1 MFSFTRAVPAKRDY
15 YEVLGVE
22 RGAATPDIKKAYRKM
37 AMQHHPD
44 RNPGDAA
51 AEERFKEAAEAFEVL
66 SDDSKRKLYDQYGH
80 EGPSRAGFSGFQGTD
95 EIFSRFGDL
104 FGDLFGNLGGFGGQ
118 GGRRGG
124 PQRGADLKTRVVIPF
139 AEAVAGIEREIT
151 VPRRDACEDC
161 DGSGAAAGTQP
172 QTCQTCQG
180 QGQVIHR
187 QGFFTVQTACPRC
200 HGEGQTI
207 ATPCGGCGGTGV
219 VQKETTLKL
228 NTPAGVDDGQTL
240 RIPGRGMAG
249 TKGGPAGNLY
259 VVVAVEADPRFQRD
273 EFDIHSK
280 VTISMAQAALGC
292 TVKSPSLQGEVEIE
306 IDAGT
311 QPAHVIVRKGKGIP
325 VLGGRGNGDHHL
337 HVEVT
342 VPTKLSGEQE
352 EILRELAESLG
363 ESVSEKK
370 GFFSSLRKRKR

>member
-1 MFSFTRAVPAKRDY
+1 MFSFTRAVTAKRDY

-22 RGAATPDIKKAYRKM
+22 RGAVTADIKRSYRKL
-37 AMQHHPD
+37 AMQYHPD
-44 RNPGDAA
+44 RNPGNAE
-51 AEERFKEAAEAFEVL
+51 AEERFKECAEAFEVL
-66 SDDSKRKLYDQYGH
+66 SDDGKRKLYDQYGH
-80 EGPSRAGFSGFQGTD
+80 DGPSRAGFSGFQGTD

-104 FGDLFGNLGGFGGQ
+104 FGDLFGNLGG

-139 AEAVAGIEREIT
+139 AEAIAGIEREVTI
-151 VPRRDACEDC
+151 PRRDPCEEC
-161 DGSGAAAGTQP
+161 DGSGAAAGTKP
-172 QTCQTCQG
+172 QACATCHG

-200 HGEGQTI
+200 HGEGQVI
-207 ATPCGGCGGTGV
+207 ASPCRGCGGTGV

-228 NTPAGVDDGQTL
+228 SIPAGVDDGQTL

-280 VTISMAQAALGC
+280 VKISMAQAALGC
-292 TVKSPSLQGEVEIE
+292 TVKTPTLAGDQDLEIE
-306 IDAGT
+306 PGT
-311 QPAHVIVRKGKGIP
+311 QPDHVVLRKGKGIP
-325 VLGGRGNGDHHL
+325 VLGGRGHGDHHV

-342 VPTKLSGEQE
+342 VPQKLSAEQE
-352 EILRELAESLG
+352 ELLRELAESFG

>member
-1 MFSFTRAVPAKRDY
+1 MTAKRDY

-22 RGAATPDIKKAYRKM
+22 RGAATADIKRAYRKM

-44 RNPGDAA
+44 RNPGSKE

-66 SDDSKRKLYDQYGH
+66 GDDGKRQLYDQYGH
-80 EGPSRAGFSGFQGTD
+80 EGPARAGFGGFQGTED
-95 EIFSRFGDL
+95 IFARFGDMFGDL
-104 FGDLFGNLGGFGGQ
+104 FGGLGGM

-124 PQRGADLKTRVVIPF
+124 PQRGADLKVRVVIPF
-139 AEAVAGIEREIT
+139 TEAVAGGEREIT

-161 DGSGAAAGTQP
+161 NGSGAAAGTQP
-172 QTCQTCQG
+172 QTCQTCGG

-200 HGEGQTI
+200 SGQGETI
-207 ATPCGGCGGTGV
+207 ASPCRTCSGTGA
-219 VQKETTLKL
+219 VQKESTFKL
-228 NTPAGVDDGQTL
+228 NIPPGVDDGQTL
-240 RIPGRGMAG
+240 RIGGRGMAG
-249 TKGGPAGNLY
+249 TKGGPPGNLY
-259 VVVAVEADPRFQRD
+259 VIIAVEADPRFQRD

-280 VTISMAQAALGC
+280 VTIGMVQAALGC
-292 TVKSPSLQGEVEIE
+292 TVTAPSLTGDVELE
-306 IDAGT
+306 LDAGT
-311 QPAHVIVRKGKGIP
+311 QPGHVVVRKGKGIP
-325 VLGGRGNGDHHL
+325 VLGGRGNGDHHV

-342 VPTKLSGEQE
+342 IPAKLSGEQE

-363 ESVSEKK
+363 EKVCEKK

>member
-1 MFSFTRAVPAKRDY
+1 VTAKRDY
-15 YEVLGVE
+15 YEVLSVE
-22 RGAATPDIKKAYRKM
+22 RGAATADIKRAYRKL

-44 RNPGDAA
+44 RNPGNAE

-66 SDDSKRKLYDQYGH
+66 SDDDKRKLYDQYGH
-80 EGPSRAGFSGFQGTD
+80 DGPSRAGFSGFQGTD

-104 FGDLFGNLGGFGGQ
+104 FGDLFGNLGGFS

-124 PQRGADLKTRVVIPF
+124 PTRGQDLKTRVVIPF
-139 AEAVAGIEREIT
+139 TEAVTGIEREVT
-151 VPRRDACEDC
+151 VPRRDPCEEC
-161 DGSGAAAGTQP
+161 DGSGAAAGTKP
-172 QTCQTCQG
+172 QTCSTCNG

-200 HGEGQTI
+200 HGEGQII
-207 ATPCGGCGGTGV
+207 ASPCRGCSGTGV

-228 NTPAGVDDGQTL
+228 SIPAGVDDGQTL

-280 VTISMAQAALGC
+280 VTISMVQAALGC
-292 TVKSPSLQGEVEIE
+292 TVKAASLQGDQDLEIE
-306 IDAGT
+306 AGT
-311 QPAHVIVRKGKGIP
+311 QPGHVVLRKGKGIP
-325 VLGGRGNGDHHL
+325 VLGARGNGDHHV

-352 EILRELAESLG
+352 EILRELAENLG
-363 ESVSEKK
+363 EVVSEKK